1 MPRDLRFR
9 RASFN
14 HDTKQ
19 GCASRPESCGRRPS
33 SQRAEDRPTDRQH
46 RAPSRPAPAGGS
58 DTREGLATNAWEGA
72 EGAAAGAASI
82 ASVSPRPEDA
92 SSGRGAGRSPPAG
105 SHAEGPTAGAL
116 RLWGVCPPRRGPPPS
131 HRDPRPSR
139 TIRGLTKKLP
149 GHCVEAAADGNLSQ
163 GCPSLRTRKGRAV
176 SRSSCPHWL
185 FALSGKVQ
193 SPGDRCSSSSGPLGA
208 AARAAVRGRAG
219 EDSAIRPDRVPA
231 SSRKLSL
238 LIIQISANC
247 FPNPGFEHPVVALLF
262 QVTR

>member
-14 HDTKQ
+14 HDMKR
-19 GCASRPESCGRRPS
+19 GCASRPEPRGRRPS

-116 RLWGVCPPRRGPPPS
+116 RLWGVCPPRRGPLPS

-149 GHCVEAAADGNLSQ
+149 GHCVEAAADESLSV
-163 GCPSLRTRKGRAV
+163 PAHSLRDVLCPGLPVLTG
-176 SRSSCPHWL
+176 SSC
-185 FALSGKVQ
+185 
-193 SPGDRCSSSSGPLGA
+193 CLG
-208 AARAAVRGRAG
+208 R
-219 EDSAIRPDRVPA
+219 SRVPGTGVA
-231 SSRKLSL
+231 RPAGGSEQQHGPRFEAGLGKTLRLDQIGSPPLPGSSP
-238 LIIQISANC
+238 C
-247 FPNPGFEHPVVALLF
+247 
-262 QVTR
+262 